1 MGYKLQSSKILNNL
15 RSIFR
20 SGIVTKTTTMI
31 CMEVRVLLELPLLNF
46 FRSVSG
52 IINSNELS
60 CCSTPPP
67 PPYSGPREGLTL
79 VYSLILLGHI

>member
-1 MGYKLQSSKILNNL
+1 MGTPSSKILNNL

-52 IINSNELS
+52 IINNLKQGKKLYRIWNM
-60 CCSTPPP
+60 CA
-67 PPYSGPREGLTL
+67 YNGDIALF
-79 VYSLILLGHI
+79 